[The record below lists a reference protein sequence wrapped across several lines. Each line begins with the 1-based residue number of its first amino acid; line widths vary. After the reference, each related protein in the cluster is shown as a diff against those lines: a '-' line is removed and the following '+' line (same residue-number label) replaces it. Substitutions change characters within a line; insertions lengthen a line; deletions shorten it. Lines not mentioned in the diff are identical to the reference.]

1 MAIAHLQE
9 ILFSLLKQQNALNN
23 KLSANMMQTV
33 SASRNYSEKQVKYNQ
48 KIQNYY
54 YAYYDSDPN
63 TYYEMVEAVENE
75 RELELGQLQSWEAQL
90 NAEKDEIETQLSEIN
105 TYRDAY
111 MKLLGHNC
119 KKDFTYGSVS

>member
-75 RELELGQLQSWEAQL
+75 REL
-90 NAEKDEIETQLSEIN
+90 
-105 TYRDAY
+105 
-111 MKLLGHNC
+111 
-119 KKDFTYGSVS
+119 